1 MATIKDVAQLAD
13 VSISTVSNII
23 NNKNNVSTDVY
34 QRVLKVMNELRYEPN
49 LLARNLKKNN
59 TKLVGVVLPNL
70 EGHYNQILE
79 GIMKVMDEK
88 GYSLIL
94 KLTNNIK
101 NTEDKILDELVSFG
115 VKGIL
120 LVTCDETNTR
130 KFDSIIS
137 RKVPIIFLERYIT
150 AKDYNCVR
158 FDNESIIYEQTKQQ
172 LNAAGHYIDSG
183 ENTCRDIII
192 ITGLR
197 EFSAENDCIKG
208 FIKAHEEKNLEY
220 ENKIISIHLS
230 KEYIFKELIEYIA
243 GTDKL
248 PYCFITTHKIIS
260 DSLLE
265 VLGLFGHNTG
275 IYTLAGENW
284 YVYNR
289 GDHLK
294 DITRYAYALGSE
306 GANLL
311 LKYFKS
317 PVAFENRQVTIKA
330 HIDEFENNPVN
341 FNVEK
346 REKIKLLLLDGPTID
361 ALLKLIPN
369 FSRKFNMDIEHE
381 ICSYTDLFNRIVQE
395 HKEERGNIDIFM
407 IDLPWLSNF
416 VENKYLLALDD
427 FINEDGDNFISNFN
441 DSISETFIKR
451 SEHIFTIPIMI
462 GIQILLFRKDLFEDP
477 NIQRLYFKEFGI
489 ELHPPKTWTEF
500 NLIARYFTRKY
511 NSSSPVE
518 YGTSI
523 VGLNPTGIIEELLP
537 RQWSYNGTGV
547 SRQGEVLINSMENIK
562 ALNNLKE
569 TYQYSPP
576 ESLNF
581 WWDDQIKMFI
591 KGNIAVINTFFSHT
605 SGVYDKLFQS
615 MINNVGF
622 GTIPGNTPMLG
633 GWVFGIN
640 RHSKI
645 AHQSYRFIKWAC
657 SNELSI
663 HNTLLGGFVPKNN
676 VLESNQL
683 KIIYPWLENIS
694 EYIKSGRKRQTIRNN
709 KGKIMDMYIFEKVLA
724 DGIIDVILGKSDTE
738 ATLNSI
744 KRKFEKLLGG

>member
-1 MATIKDVAQLAD
+1 MATIKDVARLAD

-34 QRVLKVMNELRYEPN
+34 HRVMAVMNELHYEPN
-49 LLARNLKKNN
+49 LLARNLKRNN

-70 EGHYNQILE
+70 EGYYNQILE
-79 GIMKVMDEK
+79 GILRVMDEK

-101 NTEDKILDELVSFG
+101 NTEDKILDELVTSG

-137 RKVPIIFLERYIT
+137 RKIPVIFLERYIF
-150 AKDYNCVR
+150 AKDYNCVK
-158 FDNESIIYEQTKQQ
+158 FDNESIIYEKTRQ
-172 LNAAGHYIDSG
+172 LLNTDDRCIDSG
-183 ENTCRDIII
+183 ENTCRNITI

-197 EFSAENDCIKG
+197 EFSAENDCIRG
-208 FIKAHEEKNLEY
+208 FIKAHEEQNLEY
-220 ENKIISIHLS
+220 ENRIISIHLS
-230 KEYIFKELIEYIA
+230 KEYIFKELIEYIT
-243 GTDKL
+243 GIDRL
-248 PYCFITTHKIIS
+248 PHYFITTHKMIS
-260 DSLLE
+260 DSLQE
-265 VLGLFGHNTG
+265 VLGLYGYKAD
-275 IYTLAGENW
+275 IYTLTGENW

-289 GDHLK
+289 GNRLN

-317 PVAFENRQVTIKA
+317 PAAFENRQITIKA
-330 HIDEFENNPVN
+330 NTDEFENNPVS

-346 REKIKLLLLDGPTID
+346 REKIKLLLLDGPTTE

-369 FSRKFNMDIEHE
+369 FSRRFNMDIEHE
-381 ICSYTDLFNRIVQE
+381 ICSYPDLYNRTVQE
-395 HKEERGNIDIFM
+395 HKKECGNIDIFM
-407 IDLPWLSNF
+407 IDLPWLSKF

-427 FINEDGDNFISNFN
+427 FIYEDGDNFLSNFN

-451 SEHIFTIPIMI
+451 SDHIFTIPIMI
-462 GIQILLFRKDLFEDP
+462 GIQILLYRKDLFEDP
-477 NIQRLYFKEFGI
+477 NIQRLYYKEFGI

-537 RQWSYNGTGV
+537 RQWSYNGASV
-547 SRQGEVLINSMENIK
+547 SRQGEILINSIENIK

-581 WWDDQIKMFI
+581 WWDDQIRMFI
-591 KGNIAVINTFFSHT
+591 QGDIAVINTFFSHT

-640 RHSKI
+640 RHSKN

-676 VLESNQL
+676 VFDSNQL
-683 KIIYPWLENIS
+683 KIIYPWLENIA
-694 EYIKSGRKRQTIRNN
+694 EYIKSGRKRQTIRNK

-724 DGIIDVILGKSDTE
+724 DGIIDVILGKSDTV

-744 KRKFEKLLGG
+744 KRKFEKLLDG